1 MEQIG
6 ICDAVHNGWSSLHHV
21 IDGYDEATEKAMPDY
36 DIHRTKMKLYYIA
49 KALRHC
55 LNSDPPTVYN
65 APDKLYWRGCCRA
78 IVKYMKA
85 NGKYEANNVDTVMVW
100 YRKFRE

>member
-49 KALRHC
+49 KALHHR
-55 LNSDPPTVYN
+55 LDSYPPTVYN
-65 APDKLYWRGCCRA
+65 APDKLDRWEYCRA
-78 IVKYMKA
+78 TVKNTKV
-85 NGKYEANNVDTVMVW
+85 NRKYEAKNMIQ
-100 YRKFRE
+100 